1 MGGYYKFFLAK
12 EFVVYC
18 LKFKVYNNPRDH
30 LAGVVV
36 LWRVRGEAQG
46 VLLEED
52 HLMRFGFR
60 TLLCGAD
67 KVYTAYRR
75 QGDECLAFAELTAH
89 DEQSGR
95 RVNLELTL

>member
-1 MGGYYKFFLAK
+1 MI
-12 EFVVYC
+12 
-18 LKFKVYNNPRDH
+18 
-30 LAGVVV
+30 AGFVV
-36 LWRVRGEAQG
+36 LWRVRFVRALLRVRGEAQG

-60 TLLCGAD
+60 TLCGAD
-67 KVYTAYRR
+67 EVYTAYRR

-89 DEQSGR
+89 DEQAGR